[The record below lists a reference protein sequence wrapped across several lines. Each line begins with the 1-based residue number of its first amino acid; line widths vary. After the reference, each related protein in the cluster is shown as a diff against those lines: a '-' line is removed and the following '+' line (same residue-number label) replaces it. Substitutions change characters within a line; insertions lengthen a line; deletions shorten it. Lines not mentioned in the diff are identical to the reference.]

1 MDSPKRSAAAVA
13 SLPDDAIVE
22 ILSRVPARSVQRFKC
37 VSRAWRGL
45 IADPLHSKR
54 LRQTLEGFFCMSY
67 DGNRFPK
74 MARHFTNVS
83 GTGEP
88 LIDPSLSFLPRY
100 ESTDIVD
107 SCNGLLRSC
116 FAAAGNPLIP

>member
-1 MDSPKRSAAAVA
+1 MGGARDAVA
-13 SLPDDAIVE
+13 ELTDDVLVDI
-22 ILSRVPARSVQRFKC
+22 ISRVPVKLICRCKMVCR
-37 VSRAWRGL
+37 RWRDL
-45 IADPLHSKR
+45 ISHPEHRRR
-54 LRQTLEGFFCMSY
+54 LPQTLEGFFCMSY